1 MLIYGQKLEGQ
12 KCTKTVFGGMIYFD
26 LIASEL
32 CAKPLRISASVTRY
46 LEELTA
52 KVDIKISIIEAPG
65 HFPGSY
71 QSYDEKQSRNG
82 SH

>member
-1 MLIYGQKLEGQ
+1 MLICGQKLEGE
-12 KCTKTVFGGMIYFD
+12 KCTNTVLGGMIYFD

-32 CAKPLRISASVTRY
+32 CAKPLRISESVTRY

-65 HFPGSY
+65 HVPGYY
-71 QSYDEKQSRNG
+71 QSHDKNSRNG